1 MMTQVT
7 VLTCK
12 GLNENGDDET
22 RIVRIFDTPESCE
35 RYIVLLIRA
44 DQMTELEGLA
54 MKTHRV
60 YHEDR

>member
-1 MMTQVT
+1 MTQVT
-7 VLTCK
+7 ILTCK

-35 RYIVLLIRA
+35 LYIVSLIRA
-44 DQMTELEGLA
+44 GNMIELEGLA